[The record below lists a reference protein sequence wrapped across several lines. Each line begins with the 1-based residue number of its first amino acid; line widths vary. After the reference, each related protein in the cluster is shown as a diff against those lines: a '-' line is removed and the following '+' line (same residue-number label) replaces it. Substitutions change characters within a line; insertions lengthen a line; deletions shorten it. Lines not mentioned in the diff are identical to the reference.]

1 MLTTTV
7 TALALLAVLL
17 TLPIAVLLWASES
30 RTQRIRRW
38 RRAGASQQLIAD
50 RLGCSRATVRR
61 ALGAAF

>member
-1 MLTTTV
+1 MVSLST
-7 TALALLAVLL
+7 LAAVLL
-17 TLPIAVLLWASES
+17 AAVLLPVLILLWASES

-38 RRAGASQQLIAD
+38 RAAGASQQLIAD